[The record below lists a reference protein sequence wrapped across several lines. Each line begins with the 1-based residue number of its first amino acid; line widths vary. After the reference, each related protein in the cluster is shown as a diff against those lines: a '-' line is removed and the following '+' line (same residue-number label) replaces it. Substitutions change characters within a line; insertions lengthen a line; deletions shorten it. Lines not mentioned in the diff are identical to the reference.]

1 VAPLA
6 PDIGSEPGGSFVE
19 LAFQLRKR
27 AEMYLTEVRESL
39 ADVGVDVTYTV
50 EEGDV
55 ASKVIAEAESTPD
68 TQVALT
74 THGRGPPGG

>member
-1 VAPLA
+1 
-6 PDIGSEPGGSFVE
+6 
-19 LAFQLRKR
+19 
-27 AEMYLTEVRESL
+27 MYLTEVRESL